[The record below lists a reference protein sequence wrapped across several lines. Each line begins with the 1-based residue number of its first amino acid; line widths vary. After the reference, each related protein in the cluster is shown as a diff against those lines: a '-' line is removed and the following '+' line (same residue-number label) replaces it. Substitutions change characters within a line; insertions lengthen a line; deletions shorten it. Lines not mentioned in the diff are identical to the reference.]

1 MKKIFNHLLANNLIA
16 GISNAFVWFALTFWI
31 FLETKS
37 ILATSLLGG
46 TFAIANALTAFPFGH
61 LVDHYRKKLAFTI
74 SSLISL
80 SCYSIGILLYHTTL
94 VGIDLETRNPF
105 LWIFVIVLMV
115 GSVAGNLR
123 NISLN
128 PIVTMLFKEEDR
140 GQANGLV
147 GMTMGVV
154 FMFTSVLS
162 GLAIGFLGM
171 EISLYCALGGTVMAL
186 LDLAFIH
193 LPKEE
198 HLTHI
203 DHPEHPSKK
212 EKKNTLQLIR
222 STPGFY
228 SLVFFA
234 IFNNVL
240 GGVFMAL
247 MDAYGLSLVSVQV
260 WGFIWGALSIGMMVG
275 GGITTKFGTGKDPL
289 KTLILANLF
298 TWFTCILFPMKASIL
313 WLSAGAATW
322 MIFFPI
328 VEAAEQT
335 IIQKVIPLNNQG
347 RVTGF
352 IQSIESA
359 TSPLTVLLI
368 GPITQ
373 FWIVPFMT
381 TGWGA
386 ETIGSW
392 FGTGQ
397 ARAMALV
404 FVLAGILGSSV
415 SVFTYFSRGRR
426 QLSKLYN
433 ASNT

>member
-1 MKKIFNHLLANNLIA
+1 MKKLFHHLLFNNLIA
-16 GISNAFVWFALTFWI
+16 GITNAFVWFALTFWL

-46 TFAIANALTAFPFGH
+46 TFAIVNAATAFPFGYI
-61 LVDHYRKKLAFTI
+61 VDHYKKKEAFLF
-74 SSLISL
+74 SSLLSL
-80 SCYSIGILLYHTTL
+80 LCYGAGTLLYRATL
-94 VGIDLETRNPF
+94 SGDTLSIHNPF
-105 LWIFVIVLMV
+105 LWIFVVLLMV

-123 NISLN
+123 NIALN
-128 PIVTMLFKEEDR
+128 PIVTLLFKEEER

-147 GMTMGVV
+147 GMSMGVT

-171 EISLYCALGGTVMAL
+171 GISLACALAGTVLAL
-186 LDLAFIH
+186 LDLILVRIPEPELH
-193 LPKEE
+193 ESHP
-198 HLTHI
+198 
-203 DHPEHPSKK
+203 DHPKNR
-212 EKKNTLQLIR
+212 EKLSTLALIR

-228 SLVFFA
+228 TLVFFA

-247 MDAYGLSLVSVQV
+247 MDAYGLSLVSVQS
-260 WGFIWGALSIGMMVG
+260 WGTIWGVLSIGTMIG
-275 GGITTKFGTGKDPL
+275 GGLVAKFGTGKDPL
-289 KTLILANLF
+289 KRLILVNLI
-298 TWFTCILFPMKASIL
+298 TWVSCIFFPLRASIL
-313 WLSAGAATW
+313 WLIAGAATW
-322 MIFFPI
+322 MICFPI
-328 VEAAEQT
+328 VEASEQT
-335 IIQKVIPLNNQG
+335 IIQKVIPLKQQG

-359 TSPLTVLLI
+359 TSPLTTLLI

-381 TGWGA
+381 TGLGA
-386 ETIGSW
+386 QSIGSW

-404 FVLAGILGSSV
+404 FVIAGLIGTAVSIFTLFSS
-415 SVFTYFSRGRR
+415 GRR
-426 QLSKLYN
+426 RLSKLTN
-433 ASNT
+433 ASNS